1 MPSAFQSFFF
11 GAVFPLHPLHE
22 TAVTAAS
29 STTDRF
35 SFLYGFYNLCK
46 SDKIQYAAISAT
58 ITIFAIITFTLSFFY
73 TGSRTQASASGFR
86 LKVLINLMRLQNVL
100 NKLSDFY
107 TDLV

>member
-1 MPSAFQSFFF
+1 MRDQ
-11 GAVFPLHPLHE
+11 
-22 TAVTAAS
+22 
-29 STTDRF
+29 
-35 SFLYGFYNLCK
+35 C
-46 SDKIQYAAISAT
+46 T